1 MVPPFYVVV
10 GPYGLVE
17 DTPCWYCPYGAAG
30 HPRVFNTSYFLV
42 SSHLL
47 IFLSAS
53 QMQVECGQRVG
64 MEGRRLS
71 PGTCNTVMFVVG
83 SL

>member
-1 MVPPFYVVV
+1 M
-10 GPYGLVE
+10 
-17 DTPCWYCPYGAAG
+17 
-30 HPRVFNTSYFLV
+30 

-71 PGTCNTVMFVVG
+71 SGTCIHCHVRYRQSVNECNQLIIGPSYPKKVVRVVFKQWSEL
-83 SL
+83 SLKSG